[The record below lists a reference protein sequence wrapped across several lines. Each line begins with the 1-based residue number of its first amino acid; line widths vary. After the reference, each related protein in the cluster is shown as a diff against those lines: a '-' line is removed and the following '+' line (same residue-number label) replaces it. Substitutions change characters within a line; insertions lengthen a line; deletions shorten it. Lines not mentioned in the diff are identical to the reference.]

1 MLSNENKHKV
11 TKMRKHIIL
20 YILLT
25 ITSVTFAQRGKWQ
38 GGSGKGGQMDPSK
51 APKIGQVY
59 GTVIDSATSEPI
71 PYASVS
77 IINSRS
83 NTILTGGITD
93 DRGIFDIKE
102 IPLGKHKVIIEYIG
116 YEKKELGPYTFLP
129 FGKNNQTEY
138 NLEKIALN
146 QTTLQMAGVEVSGE
160 RPLFV
165 QTAEKRVFNVEKN
178 SLSTGGSAIDA
189 LRQVPGVEV
198 DPDDNISLRGNTK
211 VNLMID
217 GKPSSIAGG
226 DIKSLLQS
234 VPASN
239 IADIEVMTNP
249 GAKYDP
255 EGMAGIINIVLK
267 ENRFAGLNGNFNS
280 GGDTQGGTNLSGQV
294 NFRNTKFNSFVNLGL
309 NNKVWNSDGTS
320 YRKMELGEFNN
331 ILNQSYNSKS
341 NGPNL
346 FVKTGGEYFIDPTQS
361 LGLSFTVSDGKRY
374 RDNDNYTMDKGPGES
389 RYIRIS
395 DSDSDRGG
403 YDFNLNYDKK
413 FKNPKHKLTSYLRLS
428 DGNNLGGDEYKN
440 TEWENYEDF
449 FVNAA
454 EARNSDDGSNKGFD
468 FQVDYVRPFQSGS
481 KLEMGLSS
489 KKNDRDDKQTAE
501 VFDYTLNQF
510 VNDTEFSNDF
520 NFNETVN
527 AAYLQY
533 GGSYW
538 FLGYNAGL
546 RYEAVN
552 MLSDLKSNPD
562 VFKKDYNSFYPSLSF
577 TFGAPQFVQM
587 QASYSKR
594 VRRPRSRQLNPF
606 ISRQDERNYRSGNP
620 FLNPE
625 YTDSYEIN
633 FSRFSRGL
641 SLSFGTY
648 YRNTTDQITRHK
660 EVNQD
665 GTSLASYKNI
675 GSKETKGF
683 EYNVVGSLGK
693 KIRMIFGGN
702 TYWDD
707 INTDIY
713 GDVYDKTSKTNNF
726 RITSTYNVL
735 PTTEVS
741 FFMFHQPKK
750 EIAIGT
756 FNAMTWSSMSVKQK
770 LMDERL
776 NLTLNISDP
785 FARSGFGFSLQ
796 NDSWQQE
803 SVRNFSSRTVRLT
816 LEYRFGKMEDK
827 SRFSRQRRQGGMD
840 NDNANY
846 EID

>member
-1 MLSNENKHKV
+1 MKRLFFFTFLLSLSIV
-11 TKMRKHIIL
+11 
-20 YILLT
+20 
-25 ITSVTFAQRGKWQ
+25 SAQRGGGRF
-38 GGSGKGGQMDPSK
+38 GGSTQMDPAK
-51 APKIGQVY
+51 APKIGEVY
-59 GTVIDSATSEPI
+59 GTVIDSVSGVPI
-71 PYASVS
+71 PYASIS
-77 IINSRS
+77 IVNSRS

-93 DRGIFDIKE
+93 DDGAFHVKE
-102 IPLGKHKVIIEYIG
+102 IALGRHKIVVQYIG
-116 YEKKELGPYTFLP
+116 YEKKELGPYNFLP
-129 FGKNNQTEY
+129 FGKNQTEY
-138 NLEKIALN
+138 NLDKISMN
-146 QTTLQMAGVEVSGE
+146 QTTLQMEGVEVEGE

-165 QTAEKRVFNVEKN
+165 QTAEKRVFNVEQN

-267 ENRFAGLNGNFNS
+267 ENRFAGLNGNVNS
-280 GGDTQGGTNLSGQV
+280 GGDTQGGTNFSGQV
-294 NFRNTKFNSFVNLGL
+294 NYRNTKFNSFINLGL
-309 NNKVWNSDGTS
+309 NDRVWNSDGTS
-320 YRKMELGEFNN
+320 YRKMEFQEFEN
-331 ILNQSYNSKS
+331 ILNQSYDSKS

-361 LGLSFTVSDGKRY
+361 LGLSFTVSDGKKY
-374 RDNDNYTMDKGPGES
+374 RDNDNYTYDKGPGES
-389 RYIRIS
+389 RYIRVS
-395 DSDSDRGG
+395 DSDGDRGG

-413 FKNPKHKLTSYLRLS
+413 FKDPKHKLTSYLRLS
-428 DGNNLGGDEYKN
+428 DGVNQGADEYKN
-440 TEWENYEDF
+440 TEWKDFEDF
-449 FVNAA
+449 FEDAD
-454 EARNSDDGSNKGFD
+454 EARNGQDGANTGFD
-468 FQVDYVRPFQSGS
+468 FQVDYVRPFESGS
-481 KLEMGLSS
+481 KLELGFSS
-489 KKNDRDDKQTAE
+489 KNNDRNDKQTAE
-501 VFDYTLNQF
+501 VFDYRLNQF
-510 VNDTEFSNDF
+510 VNDNEFSNDF

-538 FLGYNAGL
+538 LIGYNAGL
-546 RYEAVN
+546 RYEMVN
-552 MLSDLKSNPD
+552 MASDLKSNPE

-577 TFGAPQFVQM
+577 TLGAPQFIQL
-587 QASYSKR
+587 QASYSRR
-594 VRRPRSRQLNPF
+594 VRRPKGRQLNPF

-620 FLNPE
+620 FLDPE

-648 YRNTTDQITRHK
+648 YRNTKDEITRHK

-665 GTSLASYKNI
+665 GTSLATYENI
-675 GSKETKGF
+675 GSKQTKGF
-683 EYNVVGSLGK
+683 EYNIVGSLGK
-693 KIRMIFGGN
+693 KMRLIFGGN

-707 INTDIY
+707 VNTDLY
-713 GDVYDKTSKTNNF
+713 GDVYDKTSRTNNF
-726 RITSTYNVL
+726 RVTSTYNVL
-735 PTTEVS
+735 PQTELS

-750 EIAIGT
+750 SIPIGT
-756 FNAMTWSSMSVKQK
+756 FNAMTWSSVSVKQK

-776 NLTLNISDP
+776 NLTLNVSDP
-785 FARSGFGFSLQ
+785 FAMSGFGFSLQ
-796 NDSWQQE
+796 NDSWVQE
-803 SVRNFSSRTVRLT
+803 SIRNFSSRTVRLT

-840 NDNANY
+840 RDNENY

>member
-481 KLEMGLSS
+481 KLEIGLSS

-785 FARSGFGFSLQ
+785 FAMSGFGFSLQ

>member
-1 MLSNENKHKV
+1 MKKLFFFTFLLSLSIV
-11 TKMRKHIIL
+11 
-20 YILLT
+20 
-25 ITSVTFAQRGKWQ
+25 SAQRGGGRF
-38 GGSGKGGQMDPSK
+38 GGSAQMDPAK
-51 APKIGQVY
+51 APKIGEVY
-59 GTVIDSATSEPI
+59 GTVVDSVSGVPI
-71 PYASVS
+71 PYASIS
-77 IINSRS
+77 IVNSRS

-93 DRGIFDIKE
+93 DEGAFHVKE
-102 IPLGKHKVIIEYIG
+102 IALGRHKIVVQYIG
-116 YEKKELGPYTFLP
+116 YEKKELGPYNFLP
-129 FGKNNQTEY
+129 FGKNQTEY
-138 NLEKIALN
+138 NLDKISMS
-146 QTTLQMAGVEVSGE
+146 QTTLQMEGVEVEGE

-267 ENRFAGLNGNFNS
+267 ENRFAGLNGNVNS
-280 GGDTQGGTNLSGQV
+280 GGDTQGGTNFSGQV
-294 NFRNTKFNSFVNLGL
+294 NFRNTKFNSFINLGL
-309 NNKVWNSDGTS
+309 NDRVWNSDGTS
-320 YRKMELGEFNN
+320 YRKMEFQEFEN
-331 ILNQSYNSKS
+331 ILNQSYDSKS

-361 LGLSFTVSDGKRY
+361 LGLSFTVSDGKKY
-374 RDNDNYTMDKGPGES
+374 RDNDNYTYDKGPGES
-389 RYIRIS
+389 RYIRVS
-395 DSDSDRGG
+395 DSDGDRGG

-413 FKNPKHKLTSYLRLS
+413 FKDPKHKLTSYLRLS
-428 DGNNLGGDEYKN
+428 DGVNQGADEYKN
-440 TEWENYEDF
+440 TEWETFEEFFED
-449 FVNAA
+449 AD
-454 EARNSDDGSNKGFD
+454 EARNGQDGSNKGFD
-468 FQVDYVRPFQSGS
+468 FQVDYVRPFESGS
-481 KLEMGLSS
+481 KLELGFSS
-489 KKNDRDDKQTAE
+489 KNNDRNDKQTAE
-501 VFDYTLNQF
+501 VFDYSLNQF
-510 VNDTEFSNDF
+510 VNDNEFSNDF

-538 FLGYNAGL
+538 FIGYNAGL
-546 RYEAVN
+546 RYEMVN
-552 MLSDLKSNPD
+552 MASDLKSNPE

-577 TFGAPQFVQM
+577 TLGAPQFIQL
-587 QASYSKR
+587 QASYSRR
-594 VRRPRSRQLNPF
+594 VRRPKGRQLNPF

-620 FLNPE
+620 FLDPE

-648 YRNTTDQITRHK
+648 YRNTTDEITRHK

-665 GTSLASYKNI
+665 GTSLATYENI
-675 GSKETKGF
+675 GSKQTKGF
-683 EYNVVGSLGK
+683 EYNIVGSLGK
-693 KIRMIFGGN
+693 KMRLIFGGN

-707 INTDIY
+707 VNTDLY
-713 GDVYDKTSKTNNF
+713 GDVYDKTSRTNNF
-726 RITSTYNVL
+726 RVTSTYNVL
-735 PTTEVS
+735 PQTELS

-750 EIAIGT
+750 SIPIGT
-756 FNAMTWSSMSVKQK
+756 FNAMTWSSVSVKQK

-776 NLTLNISDP
+776 NLTLNVSDP
-785 FARSGFGFSLQ
+785 FAMSGFGFSLQ
-796 NDSWQQE
+796 NDSWVQE
-803 SVRNFSSRTVRLT
+803 SIRNFSSRTVRLT

-840 NDNANY
+840 RDNENY

>member
-1 MLSNENKHKV
+1 MKKLFFFTFLLSLSIV
-11 TKMRKHIIL
+11 
-20 YILLT
+20 
-25 ITSVTFAQRGKWQ
+25 SAQRGGGRF
-38 GGSGKGGQMDPSK
+38 GGSAKMDPAK
-51 APKIGQVY
+51 APKIGEVY
-59 GTVIDSATSEPI
+59 GTVIDSVSGVPI
-71 PYASVS
+71 PYASIS
-77 IINSRS
+77 IVNSRS

-93 DRGIFDIKE
+93 DDGAFHVKE
-102 IPLGKHKVIIEYIG
+102 IALGRHKIVVQYIG
-116 YEKKELGPYTFLP
+116 YEKKELGPYNFLP
-129 FGKNNQTEY
+129 FGKNQTEY
-138 NLEKIALN
+138 NLDKISMS
-146 QTTLQMAGVEVSGE
+146 QTTLQMEGVEVEGE

-267 ENRFAGLNGNFNS
+267 ENRFAGLNGNVNS
-280 GGDTQGGTNLSGQV
+280 GGDTQGGTNFSGQV
-294 NFRNTKFNSFVNLGL
+294 NFRNTKFNSFINLGL
-309 NNKVWNSDGTS
+309 NDRVWNSDGTS
-320 YRKMELGEFNN
+320 YRKMEFQEFEN
-331 ILNQSYNSKS
+331 ILNQSYDSKS

-361 LGLSFTVSDGKRY
+361 LGVSFTVSDGKKY
-374 RDNDNYTMDKGPGES
+374 RDNDNYTYDKGPGES

-395 DSDSDRGG
+395 DSDGDRGG

-413 FKNPKHKLTSYLRLS
+413 FKDPKHKLTSYLRLS
-428 DGNNLGGDEYKN
+428 DGVNQGADEYKN
-440 TEWENYEDF
+440 TEWKDFEDF
-449 FVNAA
+449 FEDAD
-454 EARNSDDGSNKGFD
+454 EARNGQDGSNTGFD
-468 FQVDYVRPFQSGS
+468 FQVDYVRPFESGS
-481 KLEMGLSS
+481 KLELGFSS
-489 KKNDRDDKQTAE
+489 KNNDRNDKQTAE
-501 VFDYTLNQF
+501 VFDYSLNQF
-510 VNDTEFSNDF
+510 VNDNEFSNDF

-538 FLGYNAGL
+538 FIGYNAGL
-546 RYEAVN
+546 RYEMVN
-552 MLSDLKSNPD
+552 MASDLKSNPE

-577 TFGAPQFVQM
+577 TLGAPQFIQL
-587 QASYSKR
+587 QASYSRR
-594 VRRPRSRQLNPF
+594 VRRPKGRQLNPF

-620 FLNPE
+620 FLDPE

-648 YRNTTDQITRHK
+648 YRNTTDEITRHK

-665 GTSLASYKNI
+665 GTSLATYENI
-675 GSKETKGF
+675 GSKQTKGF
-683 EYNVVGSLGK
+683 EYNIVGSLGK
-693 KIRMIFGGN
+693 KMRLIFGGN

-707 INTDIY
+707 VNTDLY
-713 GDVYDKTSKTNNF
+713 GDVYDKTSRTNNF
-726 RITSTYNVL
+726 RVTSTYNVL
-735 PTTEVS
+735 PQTELS

-750 EIAIGT
+750 SIPIGT
-756 FNAMTWSSMSVKQK
+756 FNAMTWSSVSVKQK

-776 NLTLNISDP
+776 NLTLNVSDP
-785 FARSGFGFSLQ
+785 FAMSGFGFSLQ
-796 NDSWQQE
+796 NDSWVQE
-803 SVRNFSSRTVRLT
+803 SIRNFSSRTVRLT

-840 NDNANY
+840 RDNANY

>member
-1 MLSNENKHKV
+1 MKKLFFFTFLLSLSIV
-11 TKMRKHIIL
+11 
-20 YILLT
+20 
-25 ITSVTFAQRGKWQ
+25 SAQRGGGRF
-38 GGSGKGGQMDPSK
+38 GGSAQMDPAK
-51 APKIGQVY
+51 APKIGEVY
-59 GTVIDSATSEPI
+59 GTVVDSVSGVPI
-71 PYASVS
+71 PYASIS
-77 IINSRS
+77 IVNSRS

-93 DRGIFDIKE
+93 DEGAFHVKE
-102 IPLGKHKVIIEYIG
+102 IALGRHKIVVQYIG
-116 YEKKELGPYTFLP
+116 YEKKELGPYNFLP
-129 FGKNNQTEY
+129 FGKNQTEY
-138 NLEKIALN
+138 NLDKISMS
-146 QTTLQMAGVEVSGE
+146 QTTLQMEGVEVEGE

-267 ENRFAGLNGNFNS
+267 ENRFAGLNGNVNS
-280 GGDTQGGTNLSGQV
+280 GGDTQGGTNFSGQV
-294 NFRNTKFNSFVNLGL
+294 NFRNTKFNSFINLGL
-309 NNKVWNSDGTS
+309 NDRVWNSDGTS
-320 YRKMELGEFNN
+320 YRKMEFQEFEN
-331 ILNQSYNSKS
+331 ILNQSYDSKS

-361 LGLSFTVSDGKRY
+361 LGLSFTVSDGKKY
-374 RDNDNYTMDKGPGES
+374 RDNDNYTYDKGPGES
-389 RYIRIS
+389 RYIRVS
-395 DSDSDRGG
+395 DSDGDRGG

-413 FKNPKHKLTSYLRLS
+413 FKDPKHKLTSYLRLS
-428 DGNNLGGDEYKN
+428 DGVNQGADEYKN
-440 TEWENYEDF
+440 TEWKDFEDF
-449 FVNAA
+449 FEDAD
-454 EARNSDDGSNKGFD
+454 EARNGQDGSNKGFD
-468 FQVDYVRPFQSGS
+468 FQVDYVRPFESGS
-481 KLEMGLSS
+481 KLELGFSS
-489 KKNDRDDKQTAE
+489 KNNDRNDKQTAE
-501 VFDYTLNQF
+501 VFDYSLNQF
-510 VNDTEFSNDF
+510 VNDNEFSNDF

-538 FLGYNAGL
+538 FIGYNAGL
-546 RYEAVN
+546 RYEMVN
-552 MLSDLKSNPD
+552 MASDLKSNPE

-577 TFGAPQFVQM
+577 TLGAPQFIQL
-587 QASYSKR
+587 QASYSRR
-594 VRRPRSRQLNPF
+594 VRRPKGRQLNPF

-620 FLNPE
+620 FLDPE

-648 YRNTTDQITRHK
+648 YRNTTDEITRHK

-665 GTSLASYKNI
+665 GTSLATYENI
-675 GSKETKGF
+675 GSKQTKGF
-683 EYNVVGSLGK
+683 EYNIVGSLGK
-693 KIRMIFGGN
+693 KMRLIFGGN

-707 INTDIY
+707 VNTDLY
-713 GDVYDKTSKTNNF
+713 GDVYDKTSRTNNF
-726 RITSTYNVL
+726 RVTSTYNVL
-735 PTTEVS
+735 PQTELS

-750 EIAIGT
+750 SIPIGT
-756 FNAMTWSSMSVKQK
+756 FNAMTWSSVSVKQK

-776 NLTLNISDP
+776 NLTLNVSDP
-785 FARSGFGFSLQ
+785 FAMSGFGFSLQ
-796 NDSWQQE
+796 NDSWVQE
-803 SVRNFSSRTVRLT
+803 SIRNFSSRTVRLT

-840 NDNANY
+840 RDNENY

>member
-1 MLSNENKHKV
+1 MKKLFFFTFLLSLSIV
-11 TKMRKHIIL
+11 
-20 YILLT
+20 
-25 ITSVTFAQRGKWQ
+25 SAQRGGGRF
-38 GGSGKGGQMDPSK
+38 GGSAQMDPAK
-51 APKIGQVY
+51 APKIGEVY
-59 GTVIDSATSEPI
+59 GTVVDSVSGVPI
-71 PYASVS
+71 PYASIS
-77 IINSRS
+77 IVNSRS

-93 DRGIFDIKE
+93 DEGAFHVKE
-102 IPLGKHKVIIEYIG
+102 IALGRHKIVVQYIG
-116 YEKKELGPYTFLP
+116 YEKKELGPYNFLP
-129 FGKNNQTEY
+129 FGKNQTEY
-138 NLEKIALN
+138 NLDKISMS
-146 QTTLQMAGVEVSGE
+146 QTTLQMEGVEVEGE

-267 ENRFAGLNGNFNS
+267 ENRFAGLNGNVNS
-280 GGDTQGGTNLSGQV
+280 GGDTQGGTNFSGQV
-294 NFRNTKFNSFVNLGL
+294 NFRNTKFNSFINLGL
-309 NNKVWNSDGTS
+309 NDRVWNSDGTS
-320 YRKMELGEFNN
+320 YRKMEFQEFEN
-331 ILNQSYNSKS
+331 ILNQSYDSKS

-361 LGLSFTVSDGKRY
+361 LGLSFTLSDGKKY
-374 RDNDNYTMDKGPGES
+374 RDNDNYTYDKGPGES
-389 RYIRIS
+389 RYIRVS
-395 DSDSDRGG
+395 DSDGDRGG

-413 FKNPKHKLTSYLRLS
+413 FKDPKHKLTSYLRLS
-428 DGNNLGGDEYKN
+428 DGVNQGADEYKN
-440 TEWENYEDF
+440 TEWETFEEFFED
-449 FVNAA
+449 AD
-454 EARNSDDGSNKGFD
+454 EARNGQDGSNKGFD
-468 FQVDYVRPFQSGS
+468 FQVDYVRPFESGS
-481 KLEMGLSS
+481 KLELGFSS
-489 KKNDRDDKQTAE
+489 KNNDRNDKQTAE
-501 VFDYTLNQF
+501 VFDYSLNQF
-510 VNDTEFSNDF
+510 VNDNEFSNDF

-538 FLGYNAGL
+538 FIGYNAGL
-546 RYEAVN
+546 RYEMVN
-552 MLSDLKSNPD
+552 MASDLKSNPE

-577 TFGAPQFVQM
+577 TLGAPQFIQL

-594 VRRPRSRQLNPF
+594 VRRPKGRQLNPF
-606 ISRQDERNYRSGNP
+606 ISRQDERNYRSGHP
-620 FLNPE
+620 FLDPE

-648 YRNTTDQITRHK
+648 YRNTTDEITRHK

-665 GTSLASYKNI
+665 GTSLATYENI
-675 GSKETKGF
+675 GSKQTKGF
-683 EYNVVGSLGK
+683 EYNIVGSLGK
-693 KIRMIFGGN
+693 KMRLIFGGN

-707 INTDIY
+707 VNTDLY
-713 GDVYDKTSKTNNF
+713 GDVYDKTSRTNNF
-726 RITSTYNVL
+726 RVTSTYNVL
-735 PTTEVS
+735 PQTELS

-750 EIAIGT
+750 SIPIGT
-756 FNAMTWSSMSVKQK
+756 FNAMTWSSVSVKQK

-776 NLTLNISDP
+776 NLTLNVSDP
-785 FARSGFGFSLQ
+785 FAMSGFGFSLQ
-796 NDSWQQE
+796 NDSWVQE
-803 SVRNFSSRTVRLT
+803 SIRNFSSRTVRLT

-840 NDNANY
+840 RDNENY

>member
-1 MLSNENKHKV
+1 
-11 TKMRKHIIL
+11 MRKL
-20 YILLT
+20 TLLT
-25 ITSVTFAQRGKWQ
+25 ILFTISSISFAQRGNWQ
-38 GGSGKGGQMDPSK
+38 GGGKGRQMDPSK

-59 GTVIDSATSEPI
+59 GTVVDSVTSEPI
-71 PYASVS
+71 PYASIS

-83 NTILTGGITD
+83 NTILTGGISD
-93 DRGIFDIKE
+93 ARGIFHIKE
-102 IPLGKHKVIIEYIG
+102 IALGRHKVIVEYIG

-138 NLEKIALN
+138 NLEKIPLN
-146 QTTLQMAGVEVSGE
+146 QTSLQMAGVEVEGE

-165 QTAEKRVFNVEKN
+165 QTAEKRIFNVERN

-267 ENRFAGLNGNFNS
+267 ENRFAGLNGSFNS
-280 GGDTQGGTNLSGQV
+280 GGDTQGGTNFSGQV

-320 YRKMELGEFNN
+320 YRKMEFNQFNN
-331 ILNQSYNSKS
+331 ILNQSYDSKS

-361 LGLSFTVSDGKRY
+361 LGLSFTLSDGKRY

-428 DGNNLGGDEYKN
+428 NGNNLGENEYKN
-440 TEWENYEDF
+440 TEWENYEEF
-449 FVNAA
+449 FENAA
-454 EARNSDDGSNKGFD
+454 EARNSADGSNKGFD
-468 FQVDYVRPFQSGS
+468 FQVDYVQPFESGS
-481 KLEMGLSS
+481 KLELGFSS

-501 VFDYTLNQF
+501 IYDYSINQY
-510 VNDTEFSNDF
+510 VNDSEFSNDF

-538 FLGYNAGL
+538 FIGYNAGL
-546 RYEAVN
+546 RYEMVS
-552 MLSDLKSNPD
+552 MLSDLKSNPE

-577 TFGAPQFVQM
+577 TLGAPQFFQM

-660 EVNQD
+660 EVNQN
-665 GTSLASYKNI
+665 GTSLASYRNI
-675 GSKETKGF
+675 GSKKTKGF
-683 EYNVVGSLGK
+683 EYNIVGSLGK
-693 KIRMIFGGN
+693 KIRIIFGGN

-713 GDVYDKTSKTNNF
+713 GDVYDKTSKTNTF
-726 RITSTYNVL
+726 RISPTYNVL
-735 PTTEVS
+735 PTTEIS

-750 EIAIGT
+750 EIPIGT

-770 LMDERL
+770 LMEERL

-785 FARSGFGFSLQ
+785 FAMSGFGFSLQ
-796 NDSWQQE
+796 NESWVQE
-803 SVRNFSSRTVRLT
+803 SIRNFSSRTVRLT

-840 NDNANY
+840 RDNENY

>member
-1 MLSNENKHKV
+1 MKKLFFFTFLLSLSIV
-11 TKMRKHIIL
+11 
-20 YILLT
+20 
-25 ITSVTFAQRGKWQ
+25 SAQRGGGRF
-38 GGSGKGGQMDPSK
+38 GGSAQMDPAK
-51 APKIGQVY
+51 APKIGEVY
-59 GTVIDSATSEPI
+59 GTVVDSVSGVPI
-71 PYASVS
+71 PYASIS
-77 IINSRS
+77 IVNSRS

-93 DRGIFDIKE
+93 DEGAFHVKE
-102 IPLGKHKVIIEYIG
+102 IALGRHKIIVQYIG
-116 YEKKELGPYTFLP
+116 YEKKELGPYNFLP
-129 FGKNNQTEY
+129 FGKNQTEY
-138 NLEKIALN
+138 NLDKISMS
-146 QTTLQMAGVEVSGE
+146 QTTLQMEGVEVEGE

-267 ENRFAGLNGNFNS
+267 ENRFAGLNGNVNS
-280 GGDTQGGTNLSGQV
+280 GGDTQGGTNFSGQV
-294 NFRNTKFNSFVNLGL
+294 NFRNTKFNSFINLGL
-309 NNKVWNSDGTS
+309 NDRVWNSDGTS
-320 YRKMELGEFNN
+320 YRKMEFQEFEN
-331 ILNQSYNSKS
+331 ILNQSYDSKS

-361 LGLSFTVSDGKRY
+361 LGLSFTVSDGKKY
-374 RDNDNYTMDKGPGES
+374 RDNDNYTYDKGPGES

-395 DSDSDRGG
+395 DSDGDRGG

-413 FKNPKHKLTSYLRLS
+413 FKDPKHKLTSYLRLS
-428 DGNNLGGDEYKN
+428 DGVNQGADEYKN
-440 TEWENYEDF
+440 TEWETFEEFFED
-449 FVNAA
+449 AD
-454 EARNSDDGSNKGFD
+454 EARNGQDGSNKGFD
-468 FQVDYVRPFQSGS
+468 FQVDYVRPFESGS
-481 KLEMGLSS
+481 KLELGFSS
-489 KKNDRDDKQTAE
+489 KNNDRNDKQTAE
-501 VFDYTLNQF
+501 VFDYSLNQF
-510 VNDTEFSNDF
+510 VNDNEFSNDF

-538 FLGYNAGL
+538 FIGYNAGL
-546 RYEAVN
+546 RYEMVN
-552 MLSDLKSNPD
+552 MASDLKSNPE

-577 TFGAPQFVQM
+577 TLGAPQFIQL

-594 VRRPRSRQLNPF
+594 VRRPKGRQLNPF

-620 FLNPE
+620 FLDPE

-648 YRNTTDQITRHK
+648 YRNTTDEITRHK

-665 GTSLASYKNI
+665 GTSLATYENI
-675 GSKETKGF
+675 GSKQTKGF
-683 EYNVVGSLGK
+683 EYNIVGSIGK
-693 KIRMIFGGN
+693 KMRLIFGGN

-707 INTDIY
+707 VNTDLY
-713 GDVYDKTSKTNNF
+713 GDVYDKTSRTNNF
-726 RITSTYNVL
+726 RVTSTYNVL
-735 PTTEVS
+735 PQTELS

-750 EIAIGT
+750 SIPIGT
-756 FNAMTWSSMSVKQK
+756 FNAMTWSSVSVKQK

-776 NLTLNISDP
+776 NLTLNVSDP
-785 FARSGFGFSLQ
+785 FAMSGFGFSLQ
-796 NDSWQQE
+796 NDSWVQE
-803 SVRNFSSRTVRLT
+803 SIRNFSSRTVRLT

-840 NDNANY
+840 RDNANY

>member
-1 MLSNENKHKV
+1 MKMHKIIIFSLMLCSS
-11 TKMRKHIIL
+11 L
-20 YILLT
+20 AF
-25 ITSVTFAQRGKWQ
+25 SQRWQ
-38 GGSGKGGQMDPSK
+38 GRSSMGNQNPAN
-51 APKIGQVY
+51 APKIGEVY
-59 GTVIDSATSEPI
+59 GTVVDSVSGIPI

-77 IINSRS
+77 IVNTRS

-93 DRGIFDIKE
+93 DDGAFHVKE
-102 IPLGKHKVIIEYIG
+102 IALGRHKIVVQYIG
-116 YEKKELGPYTFLP
+116 YEKKELGPYNFLP
-129 FGKNNQTEY
+129 FGKNQTEY
-138 NLEKIALN
+138 NLDKISMN
-146 QTTLQMAGVEVSGE
+146 QTTLQMEGVEVEGE

-267 ENRFAGLNGNFNS
+267 ENRFAGLNGNVNS
-280 GGDTQGGTNLSGQV
+280 GGDTQGGTNFSGQV
-294 NFRNTKFNSFVNLGL
+294 NFRNTKFNSFINLGL
-309 NNKVWNSDGTS
+309 NDRVWNSDGTS
-320 YRKMELGEFNN
+320 YRKMEFQEFEN
-331 ILNQSYNSKS
+331 ILNQSYDSKS

-361 LGLSFTVSDGKRY
+361 LGLSFTVSDGKKY
-374 RDNDNYTMDKGPGES
+374 RDNDNYTYDKGPGES
-389 RYIRIS
+389 RYIRVS
-395 DSDSDRGG
+395 DSDGDRGG

-413 FKNPKHKLTSYLRLS
+413 FKDPKHKLTSYLRLS
-428 DGNNLGGDEYKN
+428 DGVNQGADEYKN
-440 TEWENYEDF
+440 TEWKDFEDF
-449 FVNAA
+449 FEDAD
-454 EARNSDDGSNKGFD
+454 EARNGQDGSNKGFD
-468 FQVDYVRPFQSGS
+468 FQVDYVRPFESGS
-481 KLEMGLSS
+481 KLELGFSS
-489 KKNDRDDKQTAE
+489 KNNDRNDKQTAE
-501 VFDYTLNQF
+501 VFDYSLNQF
-510 VNDTEFSNDF
+510 VNDNEFSNDF

-538 FLGYNAGL
+538 FIGYNAGL
-546 RYEAVN
+546 RYEMVN
-552 MLSDLKSNPD
+552 MASDLKSNPE

-577 TFGAPQFVQM
+577 TLGAPQFIQL
-587 QASYSKR
+587 QASYSRR
-594 VRRPRSRQLNPF
+594 VRRPKGRQLNPF

-620 FLNPE
+620 FLDPE

-648 YRNTTDQITRHK
+648 YRNTTDEITRHK

-665 GTSLASYKNI
+665 GTSLATYENI
-675 GSKETKGF
+675 GSKQTKGF
-683 EYNVVGSLGK
+683 EYNIVGSIGK
-693 KIRMIFGGN
+693 KMRLIFGGN

-707 INTDIY
+707 VNTDLY
-713 GDVYDKTSKTNNF
+713 GDVYDKTSRTNNF
-726 RITSTYNVL
+726 RVTSTYNVL
-735 PTTEVS
+735 PQTELS

-750 EIAIGT
+750 SIPIGT
-756 FNAMTWSSMSVKQK
+756 FNAMTWSSVSLKQK

-776 NLTLNISDP
+776 NLTLNVSDP
-785 FARSGFGFSLQ
+785 FAMSGFGFSLQ
-796 NDSWQQE
+796 NDSWVQE
-803 SVRNFSSRTVRLT
+803 SIRNFSSRTVRLT

-840 NDNANY
+840 RDNENY

>member
-1 MLSNENKHKV
+1 MAFNENNYKV
-11 TKMRKHIIL
+11 IKMRKL
-20 YILLT
+20 TLLT
-25 ITSVTFAQRGKWQ
+25 ILFTISSISFAQRGNWQ
-38 GGSGKGGQMDPSK
+38 GGGKGRQMDPSK

-59 GTVIDSATSEPI
+59 GTVVDSVTSEPI
-71 PYASVS
+71 PYASIS

-83 NTILTGGITD
+83 NTILTGGISD
-93 DRGIFDIKE
+93 ARGIFHIKE
-102 IPLGKHKVIIEYIG
+102 IALGRHKVIVEYIG

-138 NLEKIALN
+138 NLEKIPLN
-146 QTTLQMAGVEVSGE
+146 QTSLQMAGVEVEGE

-165 QTAEKRVFNVEKN
+165 QTAEKRIFNVERN

-267 ENRFAGLNGNFNS
+267 ENRFAGLNGSFNS
-280 GGDTQGGTNLSGQV
+280 GGDTQGGTNFSGQV
-294 NFRNTKFNSFVNLGL
+294 NFRNTKFNTFVNLGL

-320 YRKMELGEFNN
+320 YRKMEFNQFNN
-331 ILNQSYNSKS
+331 ILNQSYDSKS

-361 LGLSFTVSDGKRY
+361 LGLSFTLSDGKRY

-428 DGNNLGGDEYKN
+428 NGNNLGENEYKN
-440 TEWENYEDF
+440 TEWENYEEF
-449 FVNAA
+449 FENAA
-454 EARNSDDGSNKGFD
+454 EARNSADGSNKGFD
-468 FQVDYVRPFQSGS
+468 FQVDYVQPFESGS
-481 KLEMGLSS
+481 KLELGFSS

-501 VFDYTLNQF
+501 IYDYSINQY
-510 VNDTEFSNDF
+510 VNDSEFSNDF

-538 FLGYNAGL
+538 FIGYNAGL
-546 RYEAVN
+546 RYEMVS
-552 MLSDLKSNPD
+552 MLSDLKSNPE

-577 TFGAPQFVQM
+577 TLGAPQFFQM

-660 EVNQD
+660 EVNQN
-665 GTSLASYKNI
+665 GTSLASYRNI
-675 GSKETKGF
+675 GSKKTKGF
-683 EYNVVGSLGK
+683 EYNIVGSLGK
-693 KIRMIFGGN
+693 KIRIIFGGN

-713 GDVYDKTSKTNNF
+713 GDVYDKTSKTNTF
-726 RITSTYNVL
+726 RISPTYNVL
-735 PTTEVS
+735 PTTEIS

-750 EIAIGT
+750 EIPIGT

-770 LMDERL
+770 LMEERL

-785 FARSGFGFSLQ
+785 FAMSGFGFSLQ
-796 NDSWQQE
+796 NESWVQE
-803 SVRNFSSRTVRLT
+803 SIRNFSSRTVRLT

-840 NDNANY
+840 RDNENY

>member
-1 MLSNENKHKV
+1 MKKLFFFTFLLSLSIV
-11 TKMRKHIIL
+11 
-20 YILLT
+20 
-25 ITSVTFAQRGKWQ
+25 SAQRGGGRF
-38 GGSGKGGQMDPSK
+38 GGSAQMDPAK
-51 APKIGQVY
+51 APKIGEVY
-59 GTVIDSATSEPI
+59 GTVVDSVSGVPI
-71 PYASVS
+71 PYASIS
-77 IINSRS
+77 IVNSRS

-93 DRGIFDIKE
+93 DEGAFHVKE
-102 IPLGKHKVIIEYIG
+102 IALGRHKIVVEYIG
-116 YEKKELGPYTFLP
+116 YEKKELGPYNFLP
-129 FGKNNQTEY
+129 FGKNQTEY
-138 NLEKIALN
+138 NLDKISMS
-146 QTTLQMAGVEVSGE
+146 QTTLQMEGVEVEGE

-267 ENRFAGLNGNFNS
+267 ENRFAGLNGNVNS
-280 GGDTQGGTNLSGQV
+280 GGDTQGGTNFSGQV
-294 NFRNTKFNSFVNLGL
+294 NFRNTKFNSFINLGL
-309 NNKVWNSDGTS
+309 NDRVWNSDGTS
-320 YRKMELGEFNN
+320 YRKMEFQEFEN
-331 ILNQSYNSKS
+331 ILNQSYDSKS

-361 LGLSFTVSDGKRY
+361 LGLSFTVSDGKKY
-374 RDNDNYTMDKGPGES
+374 RDNDNYTYDKGPGES
-389 RYIRIS
+389 RYIRVS
-395 DSDSDRGG
+395 DSDGDRGG

-413 FKNPKHKLTSYLRLS
+413 FKDPKHKLTSYLRLS
-428 DGNNLGGDEYKN
+428 DGVNQGADEYKN
-440 TEWENYEDF
+440 TEWKDFEDF
-449 FVNAA
+449 FEDAD
-454 EARNSDDGSNKGFD
+454 EARNGQDGSNTGFD
-468 FQVDYVRPFQSGS
+468 FQVDYVRPFESGS
-481 KLEMGLSS
+481 KLELGFSS
-489 KKNDRDDKQTAE
+489 KNNDRNDKQTAE
-501 VFDYTLNQF
+501 VFDYSLNQF
-510 VNDTEFSNDF
+510 VNDNEFSNDF

-538 FLGYNAGL
+538 FIGYNAGL
-546 RYEAVN
+546 RYEMVN
-552 MLSDLKSNPD
+552 MASDLKSNPE

-577 TFGAPQFVQM
+577 TLGAPQFIQL
-587 QASYSKR
+587 QASYSRR
-594 VRRPRSRQLNPF
+594 VRRPKGRQLNPF

-620 FLNPE
+620 FLDPE

-648 YRNTTDQITRHK
+648 YRNTTDEITRHK

-665 GTSLASYKNI
+665 GTSLATYENI
-675 GSKETKGF
+675 GSKQTKGF
-683 EYNVVGSLGK
+683 EYNIVGSIGK
-693 KIRMIFGGN
+693 KMRLIFGGN

-707 INTDIY
+707 VNTDLY
-713 GDVYDKTSKTNNF
+713 GDVYDKTSRTNNF
-726 RITSTYNVL
+726 RVTSTYNVL
-735 PTTEVS
+735 PQTELS

-750 EIAIGT
+750 SIPIGT
-756 FNAMTWSSMSVKQK
+756 FNAMTWSSVSVKQK

-776 NLTLNISDP
+776 NLTLNVSDP
-785 FARSGFGFSLQ
+785 FAMSGFGFSLQ
-796 NDSWQQE
+796 NDSWVQE
-803 SVRNFSSRTVRLT
+803 SIRNFSSRTVRLT

-840 NDNANY
+840 RDNENY

>member
-1 MLSNENKHKV
+1 MKKIFILSV
-11 TKMRKHIIL
+11 
-20 YILLT
+20 LLSASS
-25 ITSVTFAQRGKWQ
+25 IFAQRG
-38 GGSGKGGQMDPSK
+38 GGRFGGMGKGSQMDPAK

-59 GTVIDSATSEPI
+59 GTVIDSVSENPI

-77 IINSRS
+77 VINSRS

-93 DRGIFDIKE
+93 DKGMFHVKE
-102 IPLGKHKVIIEYIG
+102 IALGRHKIVIEYIG
-116 YEKKELGPYTFLP
+116 YEKKELGPYNFLP
-129 FGKNNQTEY
+129 FGKNQTEY
-138 NLEKIALN
+138 NLDKISMN
-146 QTTLQMAGVEVSGE
+146 QTTLQMAGVDVQGE
-160 RPLFV
+160 RPMFI
-165 QTAEKRVFNVEKN
+165 QTAEKRVFNVERN
-178 SLSTGGSAIDA
+178 SLTKGGSAIDA

-198 DPDDNISLRGNTK
+198 DPDDNISLRGNTQ

-267 ENRFAGLNGNFNS
+267 ENRFAGLNGNVNS
-280 GGDTQGGTNLSGQV
+280 GGDTQGGTNFSGQV
-294 NFRNTKFNSFVNLGL
+294 NFRNTKFNSFINLGM

-320 YRKMELGEFNN
+320 LRQMEFQEFKN
-331 ILNQSYNSKS
+331 ILEQSYDSKS

-361 LGLSFTVSDGKRY
+361 LGLSFTISDGKRY
-374 RDNDNYTMDKGPGES
+374 RDNENYTLDKGPGES

-428 DGNNLGGDEYKN
+428 NGNNDGDNEYKN
-440 TEWENYEDF
+440 TEWEPYKELF
-449 FVNAA
+449 ENAD
-454 EARNSDDGSNKGFD
+454 EARNGQNGKNAGFD
-468 FQVDYVRPFQSGS
+468 LQVDYVRPFESGS
-481 KLEMGLSS
+481 KIELGFSS
-489 KKNDRDDKQTAE
+489 KNNDRNDYQRAE
-501 VFDYTLNQF
+501 IFDYTLNQF
-510 VNDTEFSNDF
+510 VNDNEFTNDF

-527 AAYLQY
+527 AAYVQY

-538 FLGYNAGL
+538 FIGYNAGL
-546 RYEAVN
+546 RFEMVN
-552 MLSDLKSNPD
+552 MLSDLKSNPE
-562 VFKKDYNSFYPSLSF
+562 VFKKDYNSLYPSLSF
-577 TFGAPQFVQM
+577 TLGAPQFVQL

-620 FLNPE
+620 FLDPE

-633 FSRFSRGL
+633 FSRFKRGL

-648 YRNTTDQITRHK
+648 YRKTTDEITRHK
-660 EVNQD
+660 KVNPD
-665 GTSLASYKNI
+665 GTSLASYENI

-693 KIRMIFGGN
+693 KIRLIFGGN
-702 TYWDD
+702 TYWDV

-726 RITSTYNVL
+726 RITSTYNLL
-735 PTTEVS
+735 PKTELS

-756 FNAMTWSSMSVKQK
+756 FNAMTWSNMSVKQK

-785 FARSGFGFSLQ
+785 FAMSGFGFYLQ
-796 NDSWQQE
+796 NDTWQQE
-803 SVRNFSSRTVRLT
+803 SIRNFSSRTIRLT

-840 NDNANY
+840 RDNENY

>member
-1 MLSNENKHKV
+1 MKKLFFFTFLLSLSIV
-11 TKMRKHIIL
+11 
-20 YILLT
+20 
-25 ITSVTFAQRGKWQ
+25 SAQRGGGRF
-38 GGSGKGGQMDPSK
+38 GGSTQMDPAK
-51 APKIGQVY
+51 APKIGEVY
-59 GTVIDSATSEPI
+59 GTVVDSVSGVPI
-71 PYASVS
+71 PYASIS
-77 IINSRS
+77 IVNTRS

-93 DRGIFDIKE
+93 DEGAFHVKE
-102 IPLGKHKVIIEYIG
+102 IALGRHKIIVQYIG
-116 YEKKELGPYTFLP
+116 YEKKELGPYNFLP
-129 FGKNNQTEY
+129 FGKNQTEY
-138 NLEKIALN
+138 NLDKISMS
-146 QTTLQMAGVEVSGE
+146 QTTLQMEGVEVEGE

-267 ENRFAGLNGNFNS
+267 ENRFAGLNGNVNS
-280 GGDTQGGTNLSGQV
+280 GGDTQGGTNFSGQV
-294 NFRNTKFNSFVNLGL
+294 NFRNTKFNSFINLGL
-309 NNKVWNSDGTS
+309 NDRVWNSDGTS
-320 YRKMELGEFNN
+320 YRKMEFQEFEN
-331 ILNQSYNSKS
+331 ILNQSYDSKS

-361 LGLSFTVSDGKRY
+361 LGLSFTVSDGKKY
-374 RDNDNYTMDKGPGES
+374 RDNDNYTYDKGPGES

-395 DSDSDRGG
+395 DSDGDRGG

-413 FKNPKHKLTSYLRLS
+413 FKDPKHKLTSYLRLS
-428 DGNNLGGDEYKN
+428 DGVNQGADEYKN
-440 TEWENYEDF
+440 TEWKDFEEFFED
-449 FVNAA
+449 AD
-454 EARNSDDGSNKGFD
+454 EARNGQDGSNTGFD
-468 FQVDYVRPFQSGS
+468 FQVDYVRPFESGS
-481 KLEMGLSS
+481 KLELGFSS
-489 KKNDRDDKQTAE
+489 KNNDRNDKQTAE
-501 VFDYTLNQF
+501 VFDYRLNQF
-510 VNDTEFSNDF
+510 VNDNEFSNDF

-538 FLGYNAGL
+538 FIGYNAGL
-546 RYEAVN
+546 RYEMVN
-552 MLSDLKSNPD
+552 MASDLKSNPE

-577 TFGAPQFVQM
+577 TLGAPQFIQL
-587 QASYSKR
+587 QASYSRR
-594 VRRPRSRQLNPF
+594 VRRPKGRQLNPF

-620 FLNPE
+620 FLDPE

-648 YRNTTDQITRHK
+648 YRNTTDEITRHK

-665 GTSLASYKNI
+665 GTSLATYENI
-675 GSKETKGF
+675 GSKQTKGF
-683 EYNVVGSLGK
+683 EYNIVGSIGK
-693 KIRMIFGGN
+693 KMRLIFGGN

-707 INTDIY
+707 VNTDLY
-713 GDVYDKTSKTNNF
+713 GDVYDKTSRTNNF
-726 RITSTYNVL
+726 RVTSTYNVL
-735 PTTEVS
+735 PQTELS

-750 EIAIGT
+750 SIPIGT
-756 FNAMTWSSMSVKQK
+756 FNAMTWSSVSVKQK

-776 NLTLNISDP
+776 NLTLNVSDP
-785 FARSGFGFSLQ
+785 FAMSGFGFSLQ
-796 NDSWQQE
+796 NDSWVQE
-803 SVRNFSSRTVRLT
+803 SIRNFSSRTVRLT

-840 NDNANY
+840 RDNENY

>member
-1 MLSNENKHKV
+1 MYMKMHK
-11 TKMRKHIIL
+11 IIL
-20 YILLT
+20 LSLMLC
-25 ITSVTFAQRGKWQ
+25 SSLAFSQRWQ
-38 GGSGKGGQMDPSK
+38 GRSSMGNQNPAN
-51 APKIGQVY
+51 APKIGEVY
-59 GTVIDSATSEPI
+59 GTVVDSVSGIPI

-77 IINSRS
+77 IVNTRS

-93 DRGIFDIKE
+93 DDGAFHVKE
-102 IPLGKHKVIIEYIG
+102 IALGRHKIVVQYIG
-116 YEKKELGPYTFLP
+116 YEKKELGPYNFLP
-129 FGKNNQTEY
+129 FGKNQTEY
-138 NLEKIALN
+138 NLDKISMN
-146 QTTLQMAGVEVSGE
+146 QTTLQMEGVEVEGE

-165 QTAEKRVFNVEKN
+165 QTAEKRVFNVEQN

-267 ENRFAGLNGNFNS
+267 ENRFAGLNGNVNS
-280 GGDTQGGTNLSGQV
+280 GGDTQGGTNFSGQV
-294 NFRNTKFNSFVNLGL
+294 NFRNTKFNSFINLGL
-309 NNKVWNSDGTS
+309 NDRVWNSDGTS
-320 YRKMELGEFNN
+320 YRKMEFQEFEN
-331 ILNQSYNSKS
+331 ILNQSYDSKS

-361 LGLSFTVSDGKRY
+361 LGVSLTVSDGKKY
-374 RDNDNYTMDKGPGES
+374 RDNDNYTYDKGPGES
-389 RYIRIS
+389 RYIRVS
-395 DSDSDRGG
+395 DSDGDRGG

-413 FKNPKHKLTSYLRLS
+413 FKDPKHKLTSYLRLS
-428 DGNNLGGDEYKN
+428 DGVNQGADEYKN
-440 TEWENYEDF
+440 TEWETFEDF
-449 FVNAA
+449 FEGAE
-454 EARNSDDGSNKGFD
+454 EARNGQDGTNTGFD
-468 FQVDYVRPFQSGS
+468 FQVDYVRPFESGS
-481 KLEMGLSS
+481 KLELGFSS
-489 KKNDRDDKQTAE
+489 KNNDRNDKQTAE
-501 VFDYTLNQF
+501 VFDYSLNQF
-510 VNDTEFSNDF
+510 VNDNEFSNDF

-538 FLGYNAGL
+538 FIGYNAGL
-546 RYEAVN
+546 RYEMVN
-552 MLSDLKSNPD
+552 MASDLKSNPE

-577 TFGAPQFVQM
+577 TLGAPQFIQL

-594 VRRPRSRQLNPF
+594 VRRPKGRQLNPF

-648 YRNTTDQITRHK
+648 YRNTTDEITRHK

-665 GTSLASYKNI
+665 GTSLATYENI
-675 GSKETKGF
+675 GSKQTKGF
-683 EYNVVGSLGK
+683 EYNIIGSLGK
-693 KIRMIFGGN
+693 KMRLIFGGN

-707 INTDIY
+707 VNTDLY
-713 GDVYDKTSKTNNF
+713 GDVYDKTSRTNNF
-726 RITSTYNVL
+726 RVTSTYNVL
-735 PTTEVS
+735 PQTELS

-750 EIAIGT
+750 SIPIGT
-756 FNAMTWSSMSVKQK
+756 FNAMTWSSVSVKQK

-776 NLTLNISDP
+776 NLTLNVSDP
-785 FARSGFGFSLQ
+785 FAMSGFGFSLQ
-796 NDSWQQE
+796 NDSWVQE
-803 SVRNFSSRTVRLT
+803 SIRNFSSRTVRLT

-840 NDNANY
+840 RDNANY

>member
-11 TKMRKHIIL
+11 TKMRNHIIL
-20 YILLT
+20 YTLLT

-59 GTVIDSATSEPI
+59 GTVVDSTTSEPI
-71 PYASVS
+71 PYASIS
-77 IINSRS
+77 IINIRS
-83 NTILTGGITD
+83 NTILTGGISD

-138 NLEKIALN
+138 NLEEISLN
-146 QTTLQMAGVEVSGE
+146 QTSLQMAGVEVEGE

-267 ENRFAGLNGNFNS
+267 ENRFAGLNGNFNT

-294 NFRNTKFNSFVNLGL
+294 NFRNTKFNSFINLGL
-309 NNKVWNSDGTS
+309 NDKVWNSDGTS
-320 YRKMELGEFNN
+320 YRKMEYQAYEN
-331 ILNQSYNSKS
+331 ILNQSYDSRS

-346 FVKTGGEYFIDPTQS
+346 FVKSGGEYFIDPTQS

-449 FVNAA
+449 FDNAA
-454 EARNSDDGSNKGFD
+454 EARNSDNGSNKGFD

-785 FARSGFGFSLQ
+785 FAMSGFGFSLQ
-796 NDSWQQE
+796 ADSWEQE

-840 NDNANY
+840 SDNANY

>member
-1 MLSNENKHKV
+1 MKKLFFFTFLLSLSIV
-11 TKMRKHIIL
+11 
-20 YILLT
+20 
-25 ITSVTFAQRGKWQ
+25 SAQRGGGRF
-38 GGSGKGGQMDPSK
+38 GGSAQMDPAK
-51 APKIGQVY
+51 APKIGEVY
-59 GTVIDSATSEPI
+59 GTVVDSVSGVPI
-71 PYASVS
+71 PYASIS
-77 IINSRS
+77 IVNSRS

-93 DRGIFDIKE
+93 DEGAFHVKE
-102 IPLGKHKVIIEYIG
+102 IALGRHKIVVQYIG
-116 YEKKELGPYTFLP
+116 YEKKELGPYNFLP
-129 FGKNNQTEY
+129 FGKNQTEY
-138 NLEKIALN
+138 NLDKISMS
-146 QTTLQMAGVEVSGE
+146 QTTLQMEGVEVEGE

-267 ENRFAGLNGNFNS
+267 ENRFAGLNGNVNS
-280 GGDTQGGTNLSGQV
+280 GGDTQGGTNFSGQV
-294 NFRNTKFNSFVNLGL
+294 NFRNTKFNSFINLGL
-309 NNKVWNSDGTS
+309 NDRVWNSDGTS
-320 YRKMELGEFNN
+320 YRKMEFQEFEN
-331 ILNQSYNSKS
+331 ILNQSYDSKS

-361 LGLSFTVSDGKRY
+361 LGLSFTVSDGKKY
-374 RDNDNYTMDKGPGES
+374 RDNDNYTYDKGPGES
-389 RYIRIS
+389 RYIRVS
-395 DSDSDRGG
+395 DSDGDRGG

-413 FKNPKHKLTSYLRLS
+413 FKDPKHKLTSYLRLS
-428 DGNNLGGDEYKN
+428 DGVNQGADEYKN
-440 TEWENYEDF
+440 TEWETFEEFFED
-449 FVNAA
+449 AD
-454 EARNSDDGSNKGFD
+454 EARNGQDGANTGFD
-468 FQVDYVRPFQSGS
+468 FQVDYVRPFESGS
-481 KLEMGLSS
+481 KLELGFSS
-489 KKNDRDDKQTAE
+489 KNNDRNDKQTAE
-501 VFDYTLNQF
+501 VFDYSLNQF
-510 VNDTEFSNDF
+510 VNDNEFSNDF

-538 FLGYNAGL
+538 FIGYNAGL
-546 RYEAVN
+546 RYEMVN
-552 MLSDLKSNPD
+552 MASDLKSNPE

-577 TFGAPQFVQM
+577 TLGAPQFIQL
-587 QASYSKR
+587 QASYSRR
-594 VRRPRSRQLNPF
+594 VRRPKGRQLNPF

-620 FLNPE
+620 FLDPE

-648 YRNTTDQITRHK
+648 YRNTTDEITRHK

-665 GTSLASYKNI
+665 GTSLATYENI
-675 GSKETKGF
+675 GSKQTKGF
-683 EYNVVGSLGK
+683 EYNIVGSLGK
-693 KIRMIFGGN
+693 KMRLIFGGN

-707 INTDIY
+707 VNTDLY
-713 GDVYDKTSKTNNF
+713 GDVYDKTSRTNNF
-726 RITSTYNVL
+726 RVTSTYNVL
-735 PTTEVS
+735 PQTELS

-750 EIAIGT
+750 SIPIGT
-756 FNAMTWSSMSVKQK
+756 FNAMTWSSVSVKQK

-776 NLTLNISDP
+776 NLTLNVSDP
-785 FARSGFGFSLQ
+785 FAMSGFGFSLQ
-796 NDSWQQE
+796 NDSWVQE
-803 SVRNFSSRTVRLT
+803 SIRNFSSRTVRLT

-840 NDNANY
+840 RDNANY

>member
-1 MLSNENKHKV
+1 MYMKMHK
-11 TKMRKHIIL
+11 IIL
-20 YILLT
+20 LSLMLC
-25 ITSVTFAQRGKWQ
+25 SSLAFSQRWQ
-38 GGSGKGGQMDPSK
+38 GRSSMGNQNPAN
-51 APKIGQVY
+51 APKIGEVY
-59 GTVIDSATSEPI
+59 GTVVDSVSGIPI

-77 IINSRS
+77 IVNTRS

-93 DRGIFDIKE
+93 DDGAFHVKE
-102 IPLGKHKVIIEYIG
+102 IALGRHKIVVQYIG
-116 YEKKELGPYTFLP
+116 YEKKELGPYNFLP
-129 FGKNNQTEY
+129 FGKNQTEY
-138 NLEKIALN
+138 NLDKISMN
-146 QTTLQMAGVEVSGE
+146 QTTLQMEGVEVEGE

-165 QTAEKRVFNVEKN
+165 QTAEKRVFNVEQN

-267 ENRFAGLNGNFNS
+267 ENRFAGLNGNVNS
-280 GGDTQGGTNLSGQV
+280 GGDTQGGTNFSGQV
-294 NFRNTKFNSFVNLGL
+294 NFRNTKFNSFINLGL
-309 NNKVWNSDGTS
+309 NDRVWNSDGTS
-320 YRKMELGEFNN
+320 YRKMEFQEFEN
-331 ILNQSYNSKS
+331 ILNQSYDSKS

-361 LGLSFTVSDGKRY
+361 LGLSFTVSDGKKY
-374 RDNDNYTMDKGPGES
+374 RDNDNYTYDKGPGES
-389 RYIRIS
+389 RYIRVS
-395 DSDSDRGG
+395 DSDGDRGG

-413 FKNPKHKLTSYLRLS
+413 FKDPKHKLTSYLRLS
-428 DGNNLGGDEYKN
+428 DGVNQGADEYKN
-440 TEWENYEDF
+440 TEWETFEDF
-449 FVNAA
+449 FEGAE
-454 EARNSDDGSNKGFD
+454 EARNGQDGTNTGFD
-468 FQVDYVRPFQSGS
+468 FQVDYVRPFESGS
-481 KLEMGLSS
+481 KLELGFSS
-489 KKNDRDDKQTAE
+489 KNNDRNDKQTAE
-501 VFDYTLNQF
+501 VFDYSLNQF
-510 VNDTEFSNDF
+510 VNDNEFSNDF

-538 FLGYNAGL
+538 FIGYNAGL
-546 RYEAVN
+546 RYEMVN
-552 MLSDLKSNPD
+552 MASDLKSNPE

-577 TFGAPQFVQM
+577 TLGAPQFIQL
-587 QASYSKR
+587 QASYSRR
-594 VRRPRSRQLNPF
+594 VRRPKGRQLNPF

-648 YRNTTDQITRHK
+648 YRNTTDEITRHK

-665 GTSLASYKNI
+665 GTSLATYENI
-675 GSKETKGF
+675 GSKQTKGF
-683 EYNVVGSLGK
+683 EYNIVGSLGK
-693 KIRMIFGGN
+693 KMRLIFGGN

-707 INTDIY
+707 VNTDLY
-713 GDVYDKTSKTNNF
+713 GDVYDKTSRTNNF
-726 RITSTYNVL
+726 RVTSTYNVL
-735 PTTEVS
+735 PQTELS

-750 EIAIGT
+750 SIPIGT
-756 FNAMTWSSMSVKQK
+756 FNAMTWSSVSVKQK

-776 NLTLNISDP
+776 NLTLNVSDP
-785 FARSGFGFSLQ
+785 FAMSGFGFSLQ
-796 NDSWQQE
+796 NDSWVQE
-803 SVRNFSSRTVRLT
+803 SIRNFSSRTVRLT

-840 NDNANY
+840 RDNANY

>member
-267 ENRFAGLNGNFNS
+267 ENRFAGLNGNFNT

-294 NFRNTKFNSFVNLGL
+294 NFRNTKFNSFINLGL
-309 NNKVWNSDGTS
+309 NDKVWNSDGTS
-320 YRKMELGEFNN
+320 YRKMEYQAYEN
-331 ILNQSYNSKS
+331 ILNQSYDSRS

-440 TEWENYEDF
+440 TEWENYEDY

-785 FARSGFGFSLQ
+785 FAMSGFGFSLQ
-796 NDSWQQE
+796 ADSWEQE

-840 NDNANY
+840 SDNANY

>member
-1 MLSNENKHKV
+1 MKKLFFFTFLLSLSIV
-11 TKMRKHIIL
+11 
-20 YILLT
+20 
-25 ITSVTFAQRGKWQ
+25 SAQRGGGRF
-38 GGSGKGGQMDPSK
+38 GGSAQMDPAK
-51 APKIGQVY
+51 APKIGEVY
-59 GTVIDSATSEPI
+59 GTVVDSVSGVPI
-71 PYASVS
+71 PYASIS
-77 IINSRS
+77 IVNSRS

-93 DRGIFDIKE
+93 DEGAFHVKE
-102 IPLGKHKVIIEYIG
+102 IALGRHKIVVQYIG
-116 YEKKELGPYTFLP
+116 YEKKELGPYNFLP
-129 FGKNNQTEY
+129 FGKNQTEY
-138 NLEKIALN
+138 NLDKISMS
-146 QTTLQMAGVEVSGE
+146 QTALQMEGVEVEGE

-267 ENRFAGLNGNFNS
+267 ENRFAGLNGNVNS
-280 GGDTQGGTNLSGQV
+280 GGDTQGGTNFSGQV
-294 NFRNTKFNSFVNLGL
+294 NFRNTKFNSFINLGL
-309 NNKVWNSDGTS
+309 NDRVWNSDGTS
-320 YRKMELGEFNN
+320 YRKMEFQEFEN
-331 ILNQSYNSKS
+331 ILNQSYDSKS

-361 LGLSFTVSDGKRY
+361 LGLSFTVSDGKKY
-374 RDNDNYTMDKGPGES
+374 RDNDNYTYDKGPGES
-389 RYIRIS
+389 RYIRVS
-395 DSDSDRGG
+395 DSDGDRGG

-413 FKNPKHKLTSYLRLS
+413 FKDPKHKLTSYLRLS
-428 DGNNLGGDEYKN
+428 DGVNQGADEYKN
-440 TEWENYEDF
+440 TEWKDFEDF
-449 FVNAA
+449 FEDAD
-454 EARNSDDGSNKGFD
+454 EARNGQDGSNTGFD
-468 FQVDYVRPFQSGS
+468 FQVDYVRPFESGS
-481 KLEMGLSS
+481 KLELGFSS
-489 KKNDRDDKQTAE
+489 KNNDRNDKQTAE
-501 VFDYTLNQF
+501 VFDYRLNQF
-510 VNDTEFSNDF
+510 VNDNEFSNDF

-538 FLGYNAGL
+538 FIGYNAGL
-546 RYEAVN
+546 RYEMVN
-552 MLSDLKSNPD
+552 MASDLKSNPE

-577 TFGAPQFVQM
+577 TLGAPQFIQL
-587 QASYSKR
+587 QASYSRR
-594 VRRPRSRQLNPF
+594 VRRPKGRQLNPF

-620 FLNPE
+620 FLDPE

-648 YRNTTDQITRHK
+648 YRNTTDEITRHK

-665 GTSLASYKNI
+665 GTSLATYENI
-675 GSKETKGF
+675 GSKQTKGF
-683 EYNVVGSLGK
+683 EYNIVGSLGK
-693 KIRMIFGGN
+693 KMRLIFGGN

-707 INTDIY
+707 VNTDLY
-713 GDVYDKTSKTNNF
+713 GDVYDKTSRTNNF
-726 RITSTYNVL
+726 RVTSTYNVL
-735 PTTEVS
+735 PQTELS

-750 EIAIGT
+750 SIPIGT
-756 FNAMTWSSMSVKQK
+756 FNAMTWSSVSVKQK

-776 NLTLNISDP
+776 NLTLNVSDP
-785 FARSGFGFSLQ
+785 FAMSGFGFSLQ
-796 NDSWQQE
+796 NDSWVQE
-803 SVRNFSSRTVRLT
+803 SIRNFSSRTVRLT

-840 NDNANY
+840 RDNENY

>member
-1 MLSNENKHKV
+1 MKKLFFFTFLLSLSIV
-11 TKMRKHIIL
+11 
-20 YILLT
+20 
-25 ITSVTFAQRGKWQ
+25 SAQRGGGRF
-38 GGSGKGGQMDPSK
+38 GGSAQMDPAK
-51 APKIGQVY
+51 APKIGEVY
-59 GTVIDSATSEPI
+59 GTVVDSVSGVPI
-71 PYASVS
+71 PYASIS
-77 IINSRS
+77 IVNSRS

-93 DRGIFDIKE
+93 DEGAFHVKE
-102 IPLGKHKVIIEYIG
+102 IALGRHKIVVQYIG
-116 YEKKELGPYTFLP
+116 YEKKELGPYNFLP
-129 FGKNNQTEY
+129 FGKNQTEY
-138 NLEKIALN
+138 NLDKISMS
-146 QTTLQMAGVEVSGE
+146 QTTLQMEGVEVEGE

-267 ENRFAGLNGNFNS
+267 ENRFAGLNGNVNS
-280 GGDTQGGTNLSGQV
+280 GGDTQGGTNFSGQV
-294 NFRNTKFNSFVNLGL
+294 NFRNTKFNSFINLGL
-309 NNKVWNSDGTS
+309 NDRVWNSDGTS
-320 YRKMELGEFNN
+320 YRKMEFQEFEN
-331 ILNQSYNSKS
+331 ILNQSYDSKS

-361 LGLSFTVSDGKRY
+361 LGLSFTVSDGKKY
-374 RDNDNYTMDKGPGES
+374 RDNDNYTYDKGPGES
-389 RYIRIS
+389 RYIRVS
-395 DSDSDRGG
+395 DSDGDRGG

-413 FKNPKHKLTSYLRLS
+413 FKDPKHKLTSYLRLS
-428 DGNNLGGDEYKN
+428 DGVNQGADEYKN
-440 TEWENYEDF
+440 TEWKDFEEFFED
-449 FVNAA
+449 AD
-454 EARNSDDGSNKGFD
+454 EARNGQDGSNTGFD
-468 FQVDYVRPFQSGS
+468 FQVDYVRPFESGS
-481 KLEMGLSS
+481 KLELGFSS
-489 KKNDRDDKQTAE
+489 KNNDRNDKQTAE
-501 VFDYTLNQF
+501 VFDYSLNQF
-510 VNDTEFSNDF
+510 VNDNEFSNDF

-538 FLGYNAGL
+538 FIGYNAGL
-546 RYEAVN
+546 RYEMVN
-552 MLSDLKSNPD
+552 MASDLKSNPE

-577 TFGAPQFVQM
+577 TLGAPQFIQL
-587 QASYSKR
+587 QASYSRR
-594 VRRPRSRQLNPF
+594 VRRPKGRQLNPF

-620 FLNPE
+620 FLDPE

-648 YRNTTDQITRHK
+648 YRNTTDEITRHK

-665 GTSLASYKNI
+665 GTSLATYENI
-675 GSKETKGF
+675 GSKQTKGF
-683 EYNVVGSLGK
+683 EYNIVGSLGK
-693 KIRMIFGGN
+693 KMRLIFGGN

-707 INTDIY
+707 VNTDLY
-713 GDVYDKTSKTNNF
+713 GDVYDKTSRTNNF
-726 RITSTYNVL
+726 RVTSTYNVL
-735 PTTEVS
+735 PQTELS

-750 EIAIGT
+750 SIPIGT
-756 FNAMTWSSMSVKQK
+756 FNAMTWSSVSVKQK

-776 NLTLNISDP
+776 NLTLNVSDP
-785 FARSGFGFSLQ
+785 FAMSGFGFSLQ
-796 NDSWQQE
+796 NDSWVQE
-803 SVRNFSSRTVRLT
+803 SIRNFSSRTVRLT

-840 NDNANY
+840 RDNENY

>member
-20 YILLT
+20 YILLI

-785 FARSGFGFSLQ
+785 FAMSGFGFSLQ

-840 NDNANY
+840 SDNANY

>member
-1 MLSNENKHKV
+1 M
-11 TKMRKHIIL
+11 KMRRIIL
-20 YILLT
+20 LSLILCL
-25 ITSVTFAQRGKWQ
+25 SLAFSQRWQ
-38 GGSGKGGQMDPSK
+38 GRSSMGNQNPAN
-51 APKIGQVY
+51 APKIGEVY
-59 GTVIDSATSEPI
+59 GTVVDSVSGIPI

-77 IINSRS
+77 IVNTRS

-93 DRGIFDIKE
+93 DDGAFHVKE
-102 IPLGKHKVIIEYIG
+102 IALGRHKIVVQYIG
-116 YEKKELGPYTFLP
+116 YEKKELGPYNFLP
-129 FGKNNQTEY
+129 FGKNQTEY
-138 NLEKIALN
+138 NLDKISMN
-146 QTTLQMAGVEVSGE
+146 QTTLQMEGVEVEGE

-267 ENRFAGLNGNFNS
+267 ENRFAGLNGNVNS
-280 GGDTQGGTNLSGQV
+280 GGDTQGGTNFSGQV
-294 NFRNTKFNSFVNLGL
+294 NFRNTKFNSFINLGL
-309 NNKVWNSDGTS
+309 NDRVWNSDGTS
-320 YRKMELGEFNN
+320 YRKMEFQEFEN
-331 ILNQSYNSKS
+331 ILNQSYDSKS

-361 LGLSFTVSDGKRY
+361 LGVSFTVSDGKKY
-374 RDNDNYTMDKGPGES
+374 RDNDNYTYDKGPGES
-389 RYIRIS
+389 RYIRVS
-395 DSDSDRGG
+395 DSDGDRGG

-413 FKNPKHKLTSYLRLS
+413 FKDPKHKLTSYLRLS
-428 DGNNLGGDEYKN
+428 DGVNQGADEYKN
-440 TEWENYEDF
+440 TEWKTFEEFFED
-449 FVNAA
+449 AD
-454 EARNSDDGSNKGFD
+454 EARNGQDGSNTGFD
-468 FQVDYVRPFQSGS
+468 FQVDYVRPFESGS
-481 KLEMGLSS
+481 KLELGFSS
-489 KKNDRDDKQTAE
+489 KNNDRNDKQTAE
-501 VFDYTLNQF
+501 VFDYSLNQF
-510 VNDTEFSNDF
+510 VNDNEFSNDF

-538 FLGYNAGL
+538 FIGYNAGL
-546 RYEAVN
+546 RYEMVN
-552 MLSDLKSNPD
+552 MASDLKSNPE

-577 TFGAPQFVQM
+577 TLGAPQLLQL
-587 QASYSKR
+587 QASYSRR
-594 VRRPRSRQLNPF
+594 VRRPKGRQLNPF

-620 FLNPE
+620 FLDPE

-648 YRNTTDQITRHK
+648 YRNTTDEITRHK

-665 GTSLASYKNI
+665 GTSLATYENI
-675 GSKETKGF
+675 GSKQTKGF
-683 EYNVVGSLGK
+683 EYNIVGSLGK
-693 KIRMIFGGN
+693 KMRLIFGGN

-707 INTDIY
+707 VNTDLY
-713 GDVYDKTSKTNNF
+713 GDVYDKTSRTNNF
-726 RITSTYNVL
+726 RVTSTYNVL
-735 PTTEVS
+735 PQTELS

-750 EIAIGT
+750 SIPIGT
-756 FNAMTWSSMSVKQK
+756 FNAMTWSSVSVKQK

-776 NLTLNISDP
+776 NLTLNVSDP
-785 FARSGFGFSLQ
+785 FAMSGFGFSLQ
-796 NDSWQQE
+796 NESWVQE
-803 SVRNFSSRTVRLT
+803 SIRNFSSRTVRLT

-840 NDNANY
+840 RDNANY

>member
-1 MLSNENKHKV
+1 MKKLFFFTFLLSLSIV
-11 TKMRKHIIL
+11 
-20 YILLT
+20 
-25 ITSVTFAQRGKWQ
+25 SAQRGGGRF
-38 GGSGKGGQMDPSK
+38 GGSAQMDPAK
-51 APKIGQVY
+51 APKIGEVY
-59 GTVIDSATSEPI
+59 GTVVDSVSGVPI
-71 PYASVS
+71 PYASIS
-77 IINSRS
+77 IVNSRS

-93 DRGIFDIKE
+93 DEGAFHVKE
-102 IPLGKHKVIIEYIG
+102 IALGRHKIVVQYIG
-116 YEKKELGPYTFLP
+116 YEKKELGPYNFLP
-129 FGKNNQTEY
+129 FGKNQTEY
-138 NLEKIALN
+138 NLDKISMS
-146 QTTLQMAGVEVSGE
+146 QTTLQMEGVEVEGE

-267 ENRFAGLNGNFNS
+267 ENRFAGLNGNVNS
-280 GGDTQGGTNLSGQV
+280 GGDTQGGTNFSGQV
-294 NFRNTKFNSFVNLGL
+294 NFRNTKFNSFINLGL
-309 NNKVWNSDGTS
+309 NDRVWNSDGTS
-320 YRKMELGEFNN
+320 YRKMEFQEFEN
-331 ILNQSYNSKS
+331 ILNQSYDSKS

-361 LGLSFTVSDGKRY
+361 LGLSFTVSDGKKY
-374 RDNDNYTMDKGPGES
+374 RDNDNYTYDKGPGES
-389 RYIRIS
+389 RYIRVS
-395 DSDSDRGG
+395 DSDGDRGG

-413 FKNPKHKLTSYLRLS
+413 FKDPKHKLTSYLRLS
-428 DGNNLGGDEYKN
+428 DGVNQGADEYKN
-440 TEWENYEDF
+440 TEWETFEDF
-449 FVNAA
+449 FEDAE
-454 EARNSDDGSNKGFD
+454 EARNGQDGTNTGFD
-468 FQVDYVRPFQSGS
+468 FQVDYVRPFESGS
-481 KLEMGLSS
+481 KLELGFSS
-489 KKNDRDDKQTAE
+489 KNNDRNDKQTAE
-501 VFDYTLNQF
+501 VFDYSLNQF
-510 VNDTEFSNDF
+510 VNDNEFSNDF

-538 FLGYNAGL
+538 FIGYNAGL
-546 RYEAVN
+546 RYEMVN
-552 MLSDLKSNPD
+552 MASDLKSNPE

-577 TFGAPQFVQM
+577 TLGAPQFIQL
-587 QASYSKR
+587 QASYSRR
-594 VRRPRSRQLNPF
+594 VRRPKGRQLNPF

-620 FLNPE
+620 FLDPE

-648 YRNTTDQITRHK
+648 YRNTTDEITRHK

-665 GTSLASYKNI
+665 GTSLATYENI
-675 GSKETKGF
+675 GSKQTKGF
-683 EYNVVGSLGK
+683 EYNIVGSLGK
-693 KIRMIFGGN
+693 KMRLIFGGN

-707 INTDIY
+707 VNTDLY
-713 GDVYDKTSKTNNF
+713 GDVYDKTSRTNNF
-726 RITSTYNVL
+726 RVTSTYNVL
-735 PTTEVS
+735 PQTELS

-750 EIAIGT
+750 SIPIGT
-756 FNAMTWSSMSVKQK
+756 FNAMTWSSVSLKQK

-776 NLTLNISDP
+776 NLTLNVSDP
-785 FARSGFGFSLQ
+785 FAMSGFGFSLQ
-796 NDSWQQE
+796 NDSWVQE
-803 SVRNFSSRTVRLT
+803 SIRNFSSRTVRLT

-840 NDNANY
+840 RDNENY

>member
-1 MLSNENKHKV
+1 MKKLFFFTFLLSLSIV
-11 TKMRKHIIL
+11 
-20 YILLT
+20 
-25 ITSVTFAQRGKWQ
+25 SAQRGGGRF
-38 GGSGKGGQMDPSK
+38 GGSAQMDPAK
-51 APKIGQVY
+51 APKIGEVY
-59 GTVIDSATSEPI
+59 GTVVDSVSGVPI
-71 PYASVS
+71 PYASIS
-77 IINSRS
+77 IVNSRS

-93 DRGIFDIKE
+93 DEGAFHVKE
-102 IPLGKHKVIIEYIG
+102 IALGRHKIVVQYIG
-116 YEKKELGPYTFLP
+116 YEKKELGPYNFLP
-129 FGKNNQTEY
+129 FGKNQTEY
-138 NLEKIALN
+138 NLDKISMS
-146 QTTLQMAGVEVSGE
+146 QTTLQMEGVEVEGE

-267 ENRFAGLNGNFNS
+267 ENRFAGLNGNVNS
-280 GGDTQGGTNLSGQV
+280 GGDTQGGTNFSGQV
-294 NFRNTKFNSFVNLGL
+294 NFRNTKFNSFINLGL
-309 NNKVWNSDGTS
+309 NDRVWNSDGTS
-320 YRKMELGEFNN
+320 YRKMEFQEFEN
-331 ILNQSYNSKS
+331 ILNQSYDSKS

-361 LGLSFTVSDGKRY
+361 LGLSFTVSDGKKY
-374 RDNDNYTMDKGPGES
+374 RDNDNYTYDKGPGES
-389 RYIRIS
+389 RYIRVS
-395 DSDSDRGG
+395 DSDGDRGG

-413 FKNPKHKLTSYLRLS
+413 FKDPKHKLTSYLRLS
-428 DGNNLGGDEYKN
+428 DGVNQGADEYKN
-440 TEWENYEDF
+440 TEWKDFEDF
-449 FVNAA
+449 FEDAD
-454 EARNSDDGSNKGFD
+454 EARNGQDGSNKGFD
-468 FQVDYVRPFQSGS
+468 FQVDYVRPFESGS
-481 KLEMGLSS
+481 KLELGFSS
-489 KKNDRDDKQTAE
+489 KNNDRNDKQTAE
-501 VFDYTLNQF
+501 VFDYSLNQF
-510 VNDTEFSNDF
+510 VNDNEFSNDF

-538 FLGYNAGL
+538 FIGYNAGL
-546 RYEAVN
+546 RYEMVN
-552 MLSDLKSNPD
+552 MASDLKSNPE

-577 TFGAPQFVQM
+577 TLGAPQFIQL
-587 QASYSKR
+587 QASYSRR
-594 VRRPRSRQLNPF
+594 VRRPKGRQLNPF

-620 FLNPE
+620 FLDPE

-648 YRNTTDQITRHK
+648 YRNTTDEITRHK

-665 GTSLASYKNI
+665 GTSLATYENI
-675 GSKETKGF
+675 GSKQTKGF
-683 EYNVVGSLGK
+683 EYNIVGSIGK
-693 KIRMIFGGN
+693 KMRLIFGGN

-707 INTDIY
+707 VNTDLY
-713 GDVYDKTSKTNNF
+713 GDVYDKTSRTNNF
-726 RITSTYNVL
+726 RVTSTYNVL
-735 PTTEVS
+735 PQTELS

-750 EIAIGT
+750 SIPIGT
-756 FNAMTWSSMSVKQK
+756 FNAMTWSSVSLKQK

-776 NLTLNISDP
+776 NLTLNVSDP
-785 FARSGFGFSLQ
+785 FAMSGFGFSLQ
-796 NDSWQQE
+796 NDSWVQE
-803 SVRNFSSRTVRLT
+803 SIRNFSSRTVRLT

-840 NDNANY
+840 RDNENY

>member
-1 MLSNENKHKV
+1 MKKLFFFTFLLSLSIV
-11 TKMRKHIIL
+11 
-20 YILLT
+20 
-25 ITSVTFAQRGKWQ
+25 SAQRGGGRF
-38 GGSGKGGQMDPSK
+38 GGSAQMDPAK
-51 APKIGQVY
+51 APKIGEVY
-59 GTVIDSATSEPI
+59 GTVVDSVSGVPI
-71 PYASVS
+71 PYASIS
-77 IINSRS
+77 IVNSRS

-93 DRGIFDIKE
+93 DEGAFHVKE
-102 IPLGKHKVIIEYIG
+102 IALGRHKIVVQYIG
-116 YEKKELGPYTFLP
+116 YEKKELGPYNFLP
-129 FGKNNQTEY
+129 FGKNQTEY
-138 NLEKIALN
+138 NLDKISMS
-146 QTTLQMAGVEVSGE
+146 QTTLQMEGVEVEGE

-267 ENRFAGLNGNFNS
+267 ENRFAGLNGNVNS
-280 GGDTQGGTNLSGQV
+280 GGDTQGGTNFSGQV
-294 NFRNTKFNSFVNLGL
+294 NFRNTKFNSFINLGL
-309 NNKVWNSDGTS
+309 NDRVWNSDGTS
-320 YRKMELGEFNN
+320 YRKMEFQEFEN
-331 ILNQSYNSKS
+331 ILNQSYDSKS

-361 LGLSFTVSDGKRY
+361 LGLSFTVSDGKKY
-374 RDNDNYTMDKGPGES
+374 RDNDNYTYDKGPGES
-389 RYIRIS
+389 RYIRVS
-395 DSDSDRGG
+395 DSDGDRGG

-413 FKNPKHKLTSYLRLS
+413 FKDPKHKLTSYLRLS
-428 DGNNLGGDEYKN
+428 DGVNQGADEYKN
-440 TEWENYEDF
+440 TEWKDFEDF
-449 FVNAA
+449 FEDAD
-454 EARNSDDGSNKGFD
+454 EARNGQDGSNKGFD
-468 FQVDYVRPFQSGS
+468 FQVDYVRPFESGS
-481 KLEMGLSS
+481 KLELGFSS
-489 KKNDRDDKQTAE
+489 KNNDRNDKQTAE
-501 VFDYTLNQF
+501 VFDYSLNQF
-510 VNDTEFSNDF
+510 VNDNEFSNDF

-538 FLGYNAGL
+538 FIGYNAGL
-546 RYEAVN
+546 RYEMVN
-552 MLSDLKSNPD
+552 MASDLKSNPE

-577 TFGAPQFVQM
+577 TLGAPQFIQL
-587 QASYSKR
+587 QASYSRR
-594 VRRPRSRQLNPF
+594 VRRPKGRQLNPF

-620 FLNPE
+620 FLDPE

-648 YRNTTDQITRHK
+648 YRNTTDEITRHK

-665 GTSLASYKNI
+665 GTSLATYENI
-675 GSKETKGF
+675 GSKQTKGF
-683 EYNVVGSLGK
+683 EYNIVGSLGK
-693 KIRMIFGGN
+693 KMRLIFGGN

-707 INTDIY
+707 VNTDLY
-713 GDVYDKTSKTNNF
+713 GDVYDKTSRTNNF
-726 RITSTYNVL
+726 RVTSTYNVL
-735 PTTEVS
+735 PQTELS

-750 EIAIGT
+750 SIPIGT
-756 FNAMTWSSMSVKQK
+756 FNAMTWSSVSLKQK

-776 NLTLNISDP
+776 NLTLNVSDP
-785 FARSGFGFSLQ
+785 FAMSGFGFSLQ
-796 NDSWQQE
+796 NDSWVQE
-803 SVRNFSSRTVRLT
+803 SIRNFSSRTVRLT

-840 NDNANY
+840 RDNENY